1 MKKNKF
7 TNRTPFVRKIMTCTI
22 ALVLGVSAGILSY
35 SKALYTP
42 DEYVTNYIY
51 AYNPFSK
58 ADDRITLVSI
68 DSDTIEEYGD
78 YSDWDRNLLSEA
90 VSIISDNSAATI
102 ALDVDL
108 SGNKTTDGDAA
119 LVSACESAGN
129 VVAIADASFDTPED
143 KESHNTPNN
152 KSDSSEQP
160 DSAKSDD
167 KNNQNTD
174 NNMKLAKPAD
184 SSLDWSKHST
194 TDITYPYG
202 ALCKVV
208 TVGISNAMQ
217 QSHDGS
223 IHSAALTVNYG
234 DSKLDSFASVV
245 YSTYQ
250 KSQGLSTEYPLLD
263 NNELF
268 GFNTI
273 TNFSTYNIVSFKDLL
288 LGNYS
293 ASDLEN
299 KIVMIGELSDE
310 GKNESYFKFL
320 NSDYM
325 RQDITTQASIIQTL
339 LNNTIKTD
347 VPDSFSALL
356 YAVLIFVAYIVI
368 SRKRSVFIIVFYV
381 AAFIGTIAVTDTLYL
396 RAGYRFLL
404 FVPLMYCIL
413 SIICSLMQNL
423 IYATYEKRKM
433 ENTFKMYVD
442 SHVVDQITEVAPIEL
457 ASVSTRKKIAVLF
470 VDIRGFTS
478 ISESLEP
485 EEVVEVLNEYFSL
498 VYASIMA
505 WNGTLD
511 KFIGDAAMAIFNA
524 PVDLDDYMFN
534 AVCAADDIMQGF
546 EPIQNRFSQ
555 KYNRDIN
562 LGIGVHC
569 GEAIVGNIGCY
580 GRYDYTAIGD
590 TVNTAS
596 RLESS
601 AKPGQILISSALF
614 DNLKDRINVSHIG
627 ALKLKGKSSAVET
640 YVINSISKPYAPN
653 DLARKGFLHELH
665 LLYTKAKPTE

>member
-7 TNRTPFVRKIMTCTI
+7 TNRTTFVRKIMTCTI

-250 KSQGLSTEYPLLD
+250 KSQGLSTE
-263 NNELF
+263 
-268 GFNTI
+268 
-273 TNFSTYNIVSFKDLL
+273 
-288 LGNYS
+288 
-293 ASDLEN
+293 
-299 KIVMIGELSDE
+299 
-310 GKNESYFKFL
+310 
-320 NSDYM
+320 
-325 RQDITTQASIIQTL
+325 
-339 LNNTIKTD
+339 
-347 VPDSFSALL
+347 
-356 YAVLIFVAYIVI
+356 
-368 SRKRSVFIIVFYV
+368 
-381 AAFIGTIAVTDTLYL
+381 
-396 RAGYRFLL
+396 
-404 FVPLMYCIL
+404 
-413 SIICSLMQNL
+413 
-423 IYATYEKRKM
+423 
-433 ENTFKMYVD
+433 
-442 SHVVDQITEVAPIEL
+442 
-457 ASVSTRKKIAVLF
+457 
-470 VDIRGFTS
+470 
-478 ISESLEP
+478 
-485 EEVVEVLNEYFSL
+485 
-498 VYASIMA
+498 
-505 WNGTLD
+505 
-511 KFIGDAAMAIFNA
+511 
-524 PVDLDDYMFN
+524 
-534 AVCAADDIMQGF
+534 
-546 EPIQNRFSQ
+546 
-555 KYNRDIN
+555 
-562 LGIGVHC
+562 
-569 GEAIVGNIGCY
+569 
-580 GRYDYTAIGD
+580 
-590 TVNTAS
+590 
-596 RLESS
+596 
-601 AKPGQILISSALF
+601 
-614 DNLKDRINVSHIG
+614 
-627 ALKLKGKSSAVET
+627 
-640 YVINSISKPYAPN
+640 
-653 DLARKGFLHELH
+653 
-665 LLYTKAKPTE
+665 